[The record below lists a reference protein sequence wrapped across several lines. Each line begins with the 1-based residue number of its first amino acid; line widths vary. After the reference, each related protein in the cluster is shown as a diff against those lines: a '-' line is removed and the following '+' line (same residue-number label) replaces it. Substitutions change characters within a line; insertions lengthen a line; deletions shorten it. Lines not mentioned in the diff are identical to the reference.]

1 MHIVERQILPQN
13 FVFNQI
19 VINRPVIG
27 KIEEN
32 VIGFDRV
39 RSALLITEYQ
49 IDPVMQILK
58 HRSERKYGKHT
69 NDVSNMVK
77 DNYEMAVCARLCHI
91 VAFKRLR
98 IYSHELLRRC
108 LCGQV
113 VG

>member
-1 MHIVERQILPQN
+1 MHIVVRHILSQN

-32 VIGFDRV
+32 IIGFDRV

-58 HRSERKYGKHT
+58 HIEAKEKMANMHT
-69 NDVSNMVK
+69 TL
-77 DNYEMAVCARLCHI
+77 AI
-91 VAFKRLR
+91 
-98 IYSHELLRRC
+98 
-108 LCGQV
+108 
-113 VG
+113 